1 MPSRLRDR
9 QRFPVFFGFARAL
22 KGFDVLFFAILTL
35 VCGAFFFEAVG
46 VIS

>member
-1 MPSRLRDR
+1 MASRLCNRG
-9 QRFPVFFGFARAL
+9 RFPVFFRFMQAL
-22 KGFDVLFFAILTL
+22 KGFDVFFFAILTL